1 MFNQFKAAR
10 NASVPILAI
19 ETFDQQATIRT
30 IGTALNGDAPIMSW
44 DIIRG
49 LTPLNNPASDVVSTI
64 CQNENPAIATGNPA
78 EMLAK
83 VPSVPAKSIIFF
95 MNVHRYFASNDP
107 TAVVSISQGMMN
119 LRDVYKSKRAMLVLL
134 GPYIALP
141 DELKQ
146 DVMVISESLPDYAQI
161 EGIIQSISND
171 AGMKPPKDMDKI
183 ADTLVGL
190 SAFSAE
196 QTLAT
201 CIEKNGKKIDINR
214 PKLWE
219 RKCKAIEQ
227 TDGLSIWRG
236 GETFEESMRGCRNV
250 ADFTRKVLSGRERPR
265 CIVFI
270 DEIEKMFAGSA
281 GDTSGTSQDQLG
293 VILSFM
299 QDKEAAGII
308 LIGHPGCAKSLLAK
322 CAGNSANIPTIL
334 FDVGGMKSKFV
345 GESGSRTRNALKV
358 IDAISQG
365 KMFFIV
371 TSNNISSLPPEL
383 RSRFTLGT
391 FFFDLPT
398 KEERSS
404 IWELYTTKY
413 DIMAN
418 QIDAVECEDWTGRE
432 IKACCNIAYRLNL
445 KLSEAAQYIVP
456 VSRSSADK
464 VESLR
469 KEASGKYISANQPGL
484 YKYEVASNWADNKRA
499 IA

>member
-1 MFNQFKAAR
+1 MIDQFKSARRAA
-10 NASVPILAI
+10 VPILAI
-19 ETFDQQATIRT
+19 ETFDQQETIRT
-30 IGTALNGDAPIMSW
+30 IGKTVNGDYPVMSW

-49 LTPLNNPASDVVSTI
+49 LTALNNQAVEVVNEI
-64 CQNENPAIATGNPA
+64 CQGENPAIATGNPA

-83 VPSVPAKSIIFF
+83 VPNVPAKTIIFF
-95 MNVHRYFASNDP
+95 MNVHRYFANTDP
-107 TAVVSISQGMMN
+107 TAVVSISQGIMN
-119 LRDVYKSKRAMLVLL
+119 LRDIYKAKGMMLILL
-134 GPYIALP
+134 GPYITLP

-146 DVMVISESLPDYAQI
+146 DVMVISEPLPDYPQI
-161 EGIIQSISND
+161 EAIIQSISND
-171 AGMKPPKDMDKI
+171 AGMKPPKDIDKI

-214 PKLWE
+214 KNLWD

-227 TDGLSIWRG
+227 TDGLSIWKG
-236 GETFEESMRGCRNV
+236 QETFDDIKGCQNAV
-250 ADFTRKVLSGRERPR
+250 EFTKMVLNGRDQPR
-265 CIVFI
+265 TIAFI

-299 QDKEAAGII
+299 QDKEAAGMI
-308 LIGHPGCAKSLLAK
+308 LIGHAGCAKTLLAK
-322 CAGNSANIPTIL
+322 CAGNSANIPTVL

-365 KMFFIV
+365 RMLFIA
-371 TSNNISSLPPEL
+371 TSNNINSLPPEL

-398 KEERSS
+398 QEERSL
-404 IWELYTTKY
+404 IWDLYIKKY
-413 DIMAN
+413 N
-418 QIDAVECEDWTGRE
+418 LTVEQTDKVEDTDWTGRE
-432 IKACCNIAYRLNL
+432 IKACCNIAYRLNI
-445 KLSEAAQYIVP
+445 KLSQAAQYIVP
-456 VSRSSADK
+456 VARSSADK

-469 KEASGKYISANQPGL
+469 KQASGKYISASTPGL
-484 YKYEVASNWADNKRA
+484 YQYKVQENWTNKRA